1 MAVSPFNFHEDG
13 LISEAAK
20 YRFILEIDSF
30 EDYTFVFR
38 HAITTRSTLQI
49 YLAFVLLKSVE
60 DLYFCLL
67 VISDLTS
74 LHQSVQF
81 RNYDTLNIPRV
92 VPMVEDV
99 RVVVECSKFSVVP
112 EVFEVV
118 EQFKVVHERGRVDST
133 QALLLPF

>member
-81 RNYDTLNIPRV
+81 RYYDALYVPRV
-92 VPMVEDV
+92 VKMVKDV
-99 RVVVECSKFSVVP
+99 RMVVEK
-112 EVFEVV
+112 
-118 EQFKVVHERGRVDST
+118 T
-133 QALLLPF
+133 